1 MKIDAIS
8 PEFMEINPPQ
18 KAPSFGQW
26 LTEQLSDT
34 HQKLVESDQALQSL
48 AKGESQNLHQVMI
61 QLEQAKLSLQLV
73 EQVRSRTLNAYQEIL
88 KEQI

>member
-8 PEFMEINPPQ
+8 PEFFNLIPSQNT
-18 KAPSFGQW
+18 PSFGQW
-26 LTEQLSDT
+26 LTEKMVDTNQQLI
-34 HQKLVESDQALQSL
+34 ESDKALLSL

-61 QLEQAKLSLQLV
+61 QLEQAKLSLQV
-73 EQVRSRTLNAYQEIL
+73 IEQVRTRTLSAYQDIL